1 MKVFI
6 VLIPLL
12 LMLTAFNH
20 PALHEARVNYNKAA
34 HDKDVCKQ
42 MIDKLENASKNSALN
57 LAYLG
62 GFQTIWANHVFNPI
76 DKLKTFK
83 QGKKN
88 IEQAINKEPGNVEI
102 RFIRLSIQK
111 HAPIFL
117 GYHTNIQEDR
127 DFIIKHRN
135 DAASEVLQ
143 KNIEALL
150 K

>member
-1 MKVFI
+1 MA
-6 VLIPLL
+6 LISLL
-12 LMLTAFNH
+12 LMLTAFNNA
-20 PALHEARVNYNKAA
+20 ALHEARVNYNKAA

-42 MIDKLENASKNSALN
+42 MIDKLEKPSQNSAVH

-62 GFQTIWANHVFNPI
+62 GFQTIWANHVLNPI

-117 GYHTNIQEDR
+117 GYHNNIQEDR

-135 DAASEVLQ
+135 DAGSEVLQ
-143 KNIEALL
+143 KNMEALL